1 RHLAKSSVA
10 GLGNAARE
18 WLLTKGLTPLA
29 RVLDGLYTVDVKPN
43 TYFTELEACQWL
55 MPLKIGRR
63 SIMAALKAII
73 ADCSVF
79 ERGTSP
85 LYPPIGANAAIG
97 SDDLNNSCEM
107 SRGAKRVKI
116 AKRGRPARLYQL
128 PSPTQVAE
136 MIGIKTTASDAVPV
150 DQFVSPRSY
159 RMALHKQLLGRR
171 PGHYA
176 REWLGK
182 RLGVSRWTTRR
193 YEKAANIYVQFA
205 YATQSMSWASA
216 SKLPRSR
223 VDAPRGV
230 FLEVASGKRYPA
242 VRGLALKLMKQGYQL
257 VLKQQQA
264 NYYAA
269 MSVSVGI
276 PTPLYTAYAETN
288 SSIQASPQSASI
300 YGNSL
305 RVGIPTPQS
314 YHNNQ
319 HPNVISNPTPVGIP
333 TPPIPIY
340 RHDANSSVGIPTPP
354 QSEPTFWL
362 CTDCLDFHVTV
373 NRPSICTRCGC
384 DCDWEVIPARI
395 WRDAQALKHWWQ
407 QRYRD
412 YHQAKRE
419 GALGLI
425 KQPEIILTTEAKALA
440 EKIHSEIPNFSWAN
454 ARRVVSEFSEQLI
467 EKALLVV
474 KSRKGLRSPAGFMM
488 SFLKSEHKLILNN
501 NKSEGSQ
508 SSQPKGESA
517 VEWVRRLAKS
527 QYLSFIANADDILN
541 FGLSHEPSPA

>member
-1 RHLAKSSVA
+1 
-10 GLGNAARE
+10 
-18 WLLTKGLTPLA
+18 
-29 RVLDGLYTVDVKPN
+29 
-43 TYFTELEACQWL
+43 
-55 MPLKIGRR
+55 
-63 SIMAALKAII
+63 
-73 ADCSVF
+73 
-79 ERGTSP
+79 
-85 LYPPIGANAAIG
+85 
-97 SDDLNNSCEM
+97 
-107 SRGAKRVKI
+107 
-116 AKRGRPARLYQL
+116 
-128 PSPTQVAE
+128 
-136 MIGIKTTASDAVPV
+136 
-150 DQFVSPRSY
+150 
-159 RMALHKQLLGRR
+159 
-171 PGHYA
+171 
-176 REWLGK
+176 
-182 RLGVSRWTTRR
+182 
-193 YEKAANIYVQFA
+193 
-205 YATQSMSWASA
+205 
-216 SKLPRSR
+216 
-223 VDAPRGV
+223 
-230 FLEVASGKRYPA
+230 
-242 VRGLALKLMKQGYQL
+242 
-257 VLKQQQA
+257 
-264 NYYAA
+264 
-269 MSVSVGI
+269 
-276 PTPLYTAYAETN
+276 
-288 SSIQASPQSASI
+288 
-300 YGNSL
+300 
-305 RVGIPTPQS
+305 VGIPTPQ
-314 YHNNQ
+314 
-319 HPNVISNPTPVGIP
+319 
-333 TPPIPIY
+333 
-340 RHDANSSVGIPTPP
+340 

-395 WRDAQALKHWWQ
+395 WHDAQALKHWWQ

-412 YHQAKRE
+412 HHQAKRE